1 MSSNGSKPI
10 VANGNGKLL
19 VLSELV
25 TILLDGTETGGKYTM
40 VESITQPKEGVP
52 LLHTHPQQET
62 FHILEGNYEIY
73 GRDEKGNKYAT
84 PAPAG
89 SIVHIPGGAPHG
101 FLNVGDTPG
110 KLLMTIEP
118 AGNMEAFFKEIG
130 IPVEDPTNPPV
141 VDGPPDMEALLK
153 VCAKYDIHF
162 VESPPA

>member
-1 MSSNGSKPI
+1 MSKNKSKPI
-10 VANGNGKLL
+10 LANGNGKLL

-25 TILLDGTETGGKYTM
+25 TILLDGAETGGKYTM

-62 FHILEGNYEIY
+62 FHVLEGNYEIY
-73 GRDEKGNKYAT
+73 GRDEEGNKYAT

-89 SIVHIPGGAPHG
+89 SIVHVPGGAPHG

-118 AGNMEAFFKEIG
+118 AGNMEVFFKEIG
-130 IPVEDPTNPPV
+130 IPVEEPANPPV
-141 VDGPPDMEALLK
+141 MDGPPDMEALLK
-153 VCAKYDIHF
+153 VCAKYDIYF